1 MTGLVTAIAL
11 SKLDCD
17 IDLITENTKKN
28 IKTNRTLAISEDNLN
43 FLNKLNISKS
53 LKKEIWPCSEMK
65 LYTEVKDRKFSE
77 IFELNKNKQKKVL
90 YMLRNSK
97 MKELMIERIKQIKSI
112 SLRKKGRINEIYS
125 SGLLKSIKLDN
136 QEFKYN
142 LIIICSGNNSKL
154 GKNHFSRKM
163 IESSYGEE
171 SIVTILKHDKI
182 KNNVAR
188 QIFLDDSILALLP
201 ISNTETSVVYSLKKK
216 VANKDYLLIKKKIKF
231 YVKNFIKGVK
241 FIKNIERK
249 DLNFLIRNEYY
260 KDRVLL
266 FGDAL
271 HIIHPFVGQGF
282 NMTLRDL
289 SYLKKILGKKINLGL
304 DIGSIDILSEFS
316 SVIKPRNFLFSAS
329 MNFLKNSLSYKELRN
344 NTFKIL
350 NKSNVAKNIFF
361 NVADKG
367 FKF

>member
-1 MTGLVTAIAL
+1 M
-11 SKLDCD
+11 
-17 IDLITENTKKN
+17 
-28 IKTNRTLAISEDNLN
+28 
-43 FLNKLNISKS
+43 
-53 LKKEIWPCSEMK
+53 
-65 LYTEVKDRKFSE
+65 
-77 IFELNKNKQKKVL
+77 
-90 YMLRNSK
+90 
-97 MKELMIERIKQIKSI
+97 
-112 SLRKKGRINEIYS
+112 
-125 SGLLKSIKLDN
+125 
-136 QEFKYN
+136 
-142 LIIICSGNNSKL
+142 
-154 GKNHFSRKM
+154 
-163 IESSYGEE
+163 
-171 SIVTILKHDKI
+171 
-182 KNNVAR
+182 AR

-216 VANKDYLLIKKKIKF
+216 VANNDYLLIKKKIKF